1 MNLFCLCV
9 FRPLISGP
17 VIEGLGALGLF
28 HIQTEYVYSLFLFS
42 RQNYKSTLVLN
53 VLSMKFTHELTINL
67 FLCVPASQGCVLTT
81 SWLGKLT
88 CS

>member
-1 MNLFCLCV
+1 MNPFCLCV
-9 FRPLISGP
+9 FRPLISGT

-28 HIQTEYVYSLFLFS
+28 HIQTEYVYSLFIFS
-42 RQNYKSTLVLN
+42 RQNYKITLVLN

-67 FLCVPASQGCVLTT
+67 LPASQGCVLTT